1 MGEFETVVYVEL
13 LISLGFSCFNKFVKL
28 EFKEDSTEFAV
39 LVSEF
44 LAPLV
49 PAQEELCFEQWVSAC
64 ASLRPACG

>member
-44 LAPLV
+44 FSSIGSRTGGAV
-49 PAQEELCFEQWVSAC
+49 F
-64 ASLRPACG
+64 